1 MPVGYRRG
9 VCETGRQKKIWSQ
22 SLTKLPANT
31 MDDQLDIDAETLFKF
46 VGHKFDNNPMTAVLF
61 KDVITASDRSDG
73 HKFGQ
78 GFFKSEKSHAYWF
91 HGFQFIC
98 DSVGKIGVVLPP
110 DLFLARI
117 AC

>member
-1 MPVGYRRG
+1 M
-9 VCETGRQKKIWSQ
+9 E
-22 SLTKLPANT
+22 
-31 MDDQLDIDAETLFKF
+31 DQLDIDAEVLFKF
-46 VGHKFDNNPMTAVLF
+46 VGHKFDNNPMTSVLF

-98 DSVGKIGVVLPP
+98 DSAGKIGVVPHPPSRSQRASLFVLTLTTAALPV
-110 DLFLARI
+110 
-117 AC
+117 